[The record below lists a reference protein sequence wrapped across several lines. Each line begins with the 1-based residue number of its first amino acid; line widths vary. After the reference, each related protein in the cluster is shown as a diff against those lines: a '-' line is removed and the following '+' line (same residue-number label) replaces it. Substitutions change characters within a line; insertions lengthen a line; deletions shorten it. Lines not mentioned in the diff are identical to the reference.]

1 LRSADIASRI
11 AEFCSYLTCEEAV
24 MGLLD
29 SVIGMLGGGGQGGGN
44 AALLN
49 AVVGLLGNDAQGG
62 GLAAILGKAQQSGLG
77 DVVGSW
83 IGKGQN
89 LPISADQ
96 VSNMF
101 GSDTI
106 ASLAKQLGVPVG
118 DAASQMS
125 QMLPDVVDK
134 LTPQGHLPQGGLGNV
149 ADLLGQLMRR

>member
-1 LRSADIASRI
+1 
-11 AEFCSYLTCEEAV
+11 

-29 SVIGMLGGGGQGGGN
+29 SVMGMLGGGGQGGGN

-49 AVVGLLGNDAQGG
+49 AVVGMLGNDAQGG

-83 IGKGQN
+83 IGHGQN

-96 VSNMF
+96 VHNMF
-101 GSDTI
+101 GSDTV
-106 ASLAKQLGVPVG
+106 ASLAKQLGLPVG
-118 DAASQMS
+118 DTASQIS
-125 QMLPDVVDK
+125 KMLPDVVDK
-134 LTPQGHLPQGGLGNV
+134 LTPQGQLPQGGLGNV